1 MTKRL
6 LAAMLTLVLGMSLFS
21 GRAKAEFSGKN
32 QINGAVLDGNKAVVS
47 YSAEE
52 DAELVAGVYSE
63 DGKELLTSG
72 TSRVP
77 AAEKGTTKI
86 WLSGELPEYAVVRL
100 FLLTRKEHAPLCPV
114 YTTSRYTRVPE
125 DIRDIDADRF
135 DPQNVLNIG
144 ENSFAVIKQGVTLVR
159 YAEGKNQLL
168 SQDDDALKDT
178 IGSAGEAV
186 QDLRA
191 GQSLILEYEKN
202 RFRMVR
208 VRKTERSDE
217 TTVILSGDDA
227 LELTELFDVLKVDE
241 EAESGAFRREKD
253 GLTEKDGMLLL
264 KEDNLDGEVTFAPAL
279 KFRMYGTTEQQ
290 LRLEAELTTSG
301 TLTTTKAVDTEIPL
315 GVYEA
320 SPVDGVT
327 FRTAPVLKIRT
338 EGAQTVHWTM
348 KETVG
353 FVYHS
358 ASNRF
363 EDLSGDPEIF
373 LTADESGK
381 ISLAME
387 TDLEAS
393 LWTDVIRLGMKANLG
408 GVSEITHPEG
418 HRCRSGTL
426 SAEARTEG
434 VAELLAMPWKT
445 HSADLVQ
452 KTTEKKFYWMPDT
465 QEWDWGD
472 CDEKV
477 ELLPD
482 EPATPEKP
490 DVPETPDESKEP
502 EQPAE
507 PETPSVPDASET
519 PDTPSAPEQP
529 SQPDEPAPPQTPDES
544 EPDKPETIKYRL
556 EEGTLCIETEEQMA
570 AHTSAEETPW
580 YAERE
585 TIRRV
590 EVSEEIHKIG
600 SYAFAGCENL
610 EEVIFKAEELEI
622 GKSAFADCGALT
634 TVIYPGKKT
643 QWKSL
648 FIGEGNEALAHARV
662 TCSNGDI
669 KPK

>member
-1 MTKRL
+1 
-6 LAAMLTLVLGMSLFS
+6 MLTLVLGMSLFS

-32 QINGAVLDGNKAVVS
+32 QVNGVALEGNAAVVS

-63 DGKELLTSG
+63 DGKELLASG
-72 TSRVP
+72 ISCIP
-77 AAEKGTTKI
+77 AAEKGTAKI
-86 WLSGELPEYAVVRL
+86 WLSGELPEYAVVRI

-114 YTTSRYTRVPE
+114 YTTSRYTCVPE
-125 DIRDIDADRF
+125 EVKDIDADRF
-135 DPQNVLNIG
+135 DPQNVRSIG
-144 ENSFAVIKQGVTLVR
+144 ENSFAVIKQGVCFVR
-159 YAEGKNQLL
+159 YAEGENQLL
-168 SQDDDALKDT
+168 SQDNDALKDT
-178 IGSAGEAV
+178 IGSASEAI
-186 QDLRA
+186 QNLRA

-208 VRKTERSDE
+208 VRKTERTDE
-217 TTVILSGDDA
+217 TTVVLSGDDA

-241 EAESGAFRREKD
+241 KAESDAFRRETD

-264 KEDNLDGEVTFAPAL
+264 KEDGLDGEVIFAPVMKL
-279 KFRMYGTTEQQ
+279 RMYGTTEQQ

-301 TLTTTKAVDTEIPL
+301 TLTTTKAIDTEIPL
-315 GVYEA
+315 GIYEA
-320 SPVDGVT
+320 SPADGVT

-353 FVYHS
+353 FVYYS

-373 LTADESGK
+373 LTADESGE

-393 LWTDVIRLGMKANLG
+393 LWTDVIKLGMKASLG
-408 GVSEITHPEG
+408 GVSEMTHPEG
-418 HRCRSGTL
+418 HRCQSGML
-426 SAEARTEG
+426 SAEEQMEG
-434 VAELLAMPWKT
+434 VAELLTMPWKT

-452 KTTEKKFYWMPDT
+452 KTKEKKFYWMPDT
-465 QEWDWGD
+465 QEWGLGD

-477 ELLPD
+477 ELPPD
-482 EPATPEKP
+482 EPETPE
-490 DVPETPDESKEP
+490 VPVE
-502 EQPAE
+502 PAE
-507 PETPSVPDASET
+507 PETPSTPEVPETPET
-519 PDTPSAPEQP
+519 PDEPEP
-529 SQPDEPAPPQTPDES
+529 
-544 EPDKPETIKYRL
+544 IHYRL
-556 EEGTLCIETEEQMA
+556 EEGVLYLESEEQLA
-570 AHTSAEETPW
+570 DHTSAEETPW

-585 TIRRV
+585 TIRRI
-590 EVSEEIHKIG
+590 EVSEAIHKIG
-600 SYAFAGCENL
+600 NYAFAGCENL

-622 GKSAFADCGALT
+622 GKSAFADCSALT
-634 TVIYPGKKT
+634 TVIYPGKKA

-648 FIGEGNEALAHARV
+648 SIDEGNEALDHARV